1 MFVGK
6 MPKTD
11 LAKLNSDKI
20 FALLLAM
27 EWNPYDLPNPESL
40 IKENKSDILKWVG
53 LAPDKLKEIYQEE
66 IRKRI
71 PKQKLE
77 EKKPKPKT
85 PAAKETTTAK
95 KATRKKLPSAK
106 HITAVNANKKPAKGK
121 KK

>member
-71 PKQKLE
+71 PKQKPE
-77 EKKPKPKT
+77 EKKSAEKKQAKAKT
-85 PAAKETTTAK
+85 PAAKKTKTAK
-95 KATRKKLPSAK
+95 KTTRKKLPEG
-106 HITAVNANKKPAKGK
+106 NGK
-121 KK
+121 KGRA